1 MSFTPEEATKLK
13 IDVEVLKNTTEQ
25 VLSAIGEN
33 TSQQKESGELISKL
47 ILKID
52 SHDIRRE
59 YEAKERLE
67 DKEEVS
73 GLKESVAQVNERI
86 DSYITSVAPI
96 IARSKTRQD
105 SIDNFKNSM
114 NTTGGK
120 MLMVLIFTV
129 ITGFL
134 SAALGLDLS
143 SIVK

>member
-1 MSFTPEEATKLK
+1 MSFTPEEATQIK
-13 IDVEVLKNTTEQ
+13 IDVGVLKNTTDKVLTALSDNTEQ
-25 VLSAIGEN
+25 L
-33 TSQQKESGELISKL
+33 TTLISKM
-47 ILKID
+47 D
-52 SHDIRRE
+52 AGDIRRE

-96 IARSKTRQD
+96 IARSKSRQD